1 VLARLDGI
9 PGVAESRVD
18 RSGRRF
24 LLTLDPGADEA
35 GIAREARSELGS
47 DAEVLDPDAEAA
59 LLASRRRG
67 ELWVTAD
74 ETIRLSREEASIL
87 AARFGE
93 ESAREIG
100 LDAEKTR
107 QLVAVLEREVA
118 AAFERF
124 HGRSDALKRFRDEQP
139 AISARVLEASR
150 SFLTDAELAS
160 LRAFVASKAPEP
172 EADKCEPPPAAPEAP
187 LLPRADLP
195 GLPNFA
201 RISDALY
208 RGAQPTAEG
217 MRELEKL
224 GVKTVVNLR
233 SFHSDRDEL
242 RGTGLRYAHIEC
254 KAWHPEEEDVV
265 RFLAILRDPAN
276 QPVFVHCQHGAD
288 RTGMMVASYR
298 VVEQGWTT
306 EQATEEL
313 PRFGFHEVWDGIREF
328 LAKLDPAALERKV
341 EQAPVESL
349 EVVR

>member
-1 VLARLDGI
+1 VLARLDEI

-35 GIAREARSELGS
+35 GVARSAQDALGS
-47 DAEVLDPDAEAA
+47 DAEVLDHETESE

-67 ELWVTAD
+67 ELWVTSA
-74 ETIRLSREEASIL
+74 ETIQLSREEAGIL

-93 ESAREIG
+93 EAAEEIG
-100 LDAEKTR
+100 LAPEKTR
-107 QLVAVLEREVA
+107 KLVDVLEKEVA

-124 HGRSDALKRFRDEQP
+124 HGRSDALKSFSREQA
-139 AISARVLEASR
+139 AISERVLEASR
-150 SFLTDAELAS
+150 SFLTDAELEA
-160 LRAFVASKAPEP
+160 LRSFSAART
-172 EADKCEPPPAAPEAP
+172 EAREAGKRETPPAADRAP
-187 LLPRADLP
+187 SLRADLP
-195 GLPNFA
+195 GLPNF
-201 RISDALY
+201 SQVSEGLY

-217 MRELEKL
+217 MQTLAEL
-224 GVKTVVNLR
+224 GIKTVVNLR

-242 RGTGLRYAHIEC
+242 RGTGLLYAHIEC

-265 RFLAILRDPAN
+265 RFLKIVRDPAS

-341 EQAPVESL
+341 EQAPVEKL

>member
-1 VLARLDGI
+1 MLARLDRI
-9 PGVAESRVD
+9 PGVVESRVD

-24 LLTLDPGADEA
+24 LLTLDPGADE
-35 GIAREARSELGS
+35 GDVAREARSELGG
-47 DAEVLDPDAEAA
+47 DVDVLDREAEDA

-67 ELWVTAD
+67 DTWVTSD
-74 ETIRLSREEASIL
+74 ETIRLSREEAGIL

-100 LDAEKTR
+100 LSVGKTR
-107 QLVAVLEREVA
+107 DLVEVLEKEVA

-124 HGRSDALKRFRDEQP
+124 HGRGDALMLFRDEQP

-150 SFLTDAELAS
+150 SFLTEAELAS
-160 LRAFVASKAPEP
+160 LRAFVAARTQEP
-172 EADKCEPPPAAPEAP
+172 ETEECEPPPAAPESP

-201 RISDALY
+201 QVSEGLY

-217 MRELEKL
+217 MRNLAEL
-224 GVKTVVNLR
+224 GIKTVVNLR

-265 RFLAILRDPAN
+265 EFLAILRDPEN
-276 QPVFVHCQHGAD
+276 LPVFVHCQHGAD
-288 RTGMMVASYR
+288 RTGMMVAAYR
-298 VVEQGWTT
+298 VVEEGWTR
-306 EQATEEL
+306 ERAAEEL
-313 PRFGFHEVWDGIREF
+313 PRFGFHEVWAGIREF
-328 LAKLDPAALERKV
+328 LARLDPAALARRV
-341 EQAPVESL
+341 DQAPRESL
-349 EVVR
+349 DAVR